1 VDDRC
6 VHVQALEA
14 AEGEGIPYAVN
25 VSAGST
31 HTDMDAAYLS
41 RAGIAAGLVSIPIR
55 YTHSPVE
62 TVALED
68 VEAAIRLVAAFANR
82 LRPGLELAR

>member
-1 VDDRC
+1 
-6 VHVQALEA
+6 
-14 AEGEGIPYAVN
+14 
-25 VSAGST
+25 
-31 HTDMDAAYLS
+31 MDAAYLS
-41 RAGIAAGLVSIPIR
+41 RAGIATGLVSIPIR

-68 VEAAIRLVAAFANR
+68 VEASIRLVAAFADR